1 MSKITSFVNQQNLQ
15 TEIAVL
21 QKNILAFKPCYARI
35 NIPAIMGDDP
45 DNYISVPMPVHLAI
59 TYGDK
64 VIPKGTKLI
73 VQTVAG
79 NYNDIR
85 IIGYYNE
92 PKSFDFISFI
102 KKYIDTSR
110 NSVPENPLPEDY
122 GIYPYDE
129 I

>member
-1 MSKITSFVNQQNLQ
+1 MSRMESYMNQQNLQ

-21 QKNILAFKPCYARI
+21 QKKILAFKPCYARI
-35 NIPAIMGDDP
+35 NIPAIMGEDEE
-45 DNYISVPMPVHLAI
+45 NFIHVPMPTHLSV

-64 VIPKGTKLI
+64 IIPAGTKLI
-73 VQTVAG
+73 IQAVAG

-85 IIGYYNE
+85 IIGFYDE

-102 KKYIDTSR
+102 KKYIND
-110 NSVPENPLPEDY
+110 EEDILPEDY
-122 GIYPYDE
+122 GIFQYDE